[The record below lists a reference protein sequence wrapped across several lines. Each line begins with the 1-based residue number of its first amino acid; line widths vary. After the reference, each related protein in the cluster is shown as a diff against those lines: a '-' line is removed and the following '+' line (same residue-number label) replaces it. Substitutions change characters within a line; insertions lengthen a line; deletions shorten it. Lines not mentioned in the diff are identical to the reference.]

1 MSKAIIQSE
10 DYKAFIRDIKERI
23 QSAQIK
29 AAVSV
34 NREMLLLYWDLGQR
48 LILKQQETSW
58 GSGFIKQMS
67 KDLQNEFPQMKGFSV
82 RNLELMRQWVRFWLG
97 HPVFAQQAA
106 TQLSESKIGLQVI
119 VPWDSAAKI
128 QQLVDLLMGIPWW
141 HHVVILSKI
150 KSHDQALFYV
160 QKTIQNNWSR
170 AVLTHQIECQLYAR
184 TGKTIDNFQATLPAP
199 HSDLARET
207 LKNPYSFDFLTLRE
221 KHDEQELEDALVQHV
236 TQFLLELGAGFA
248 YLGRQFKLE
257 VAGDSFY
264 IDLLFYHTKL
274 HCYVVVELK
283 AVKFQPEFAGKLN
296 FYVSAVDSQI
306 KSPEDAPTLGLLI
319 CKSKNDT
326 VVEYALRDIHKPIGV
341 SEYTLTKIL
350 PESFQSSLPTIA
362 EIEAELEWA
371 SLASGSAST
380 KNQDISRF

>member
-82 RNLELMRQWVRFWLG
+82 RNLELMRQWVRFWLE

-106 TQLSESKIGLQVI
+106 TQLSESEIGLQVI
-119 VPWDSAAKI
+119 VPWDTDAKS

-141 HHVVILSKI
+141 HQVVILSKI

-170 AVLTHQIECQLYAR
+170 AVLTHQIESQLYAR
-184 TGKTIDNFQATLPAP
+184 TGKAIDNFQATLPAP

-264 IDLLFYHTKL
+264 MDLLFYHTKL

-362 EIEAELEWA
+362 EIEAELE
-371 SLASGSAST
+371 GVGE
-380 KNQDISRF
+380 

>member
-10 DYKAFIRDIKERI
+10 DYKAFIIDIKECIRA
-23 QSAQIK
+23 AQIK
-29 AAVSV
+29 AAVAV

-58 GSGFIKQMS
+58 GDGFIKQMS
-67 KDLQNEFPQMKGFSV
+67 QDLNLEFPEMKGFSLS
-82 RNLELMRQWVRFWLG
+82 NLKYMRQWVQFWSS
-97 HPVFAQQAA
+97 HPLYAQQAVG
-106 TQLSESKIGLQVI
+106 QLNTESK
-119 VPWDSAAKI
+119 S
-128 QQLVDLLMGIPWW
+128 QQLVGQIMQIPWGQNL
-141 HHVVILSKI
+141 VILTKA
-150 KSHDQALFYV
+150 KSHEQALFYV

-170 AVLTHQIECQLYAR
+170 AVLSHQIESQLYAR
-184 TGKTIDNFQATLPAP
+184 TGKAIDNFQATLPAP

-221 KHDEQELEDALVQHV
+221 KHDEQELENALVQHV

-362 EIEAELEWA
+362 EIEAELE
-371 SLASGSAST
+371 GVGE
-380 KNQDISRF
+380 